1 MIREAPLASPT
12 PSQPSVAPSQE
23 LGLAHWMQ
31 RVLTEWENVRADF
44 SPDPVHD
51 LRVALRRCRSI
62 ADGLMSIDPDPTW
75 KQMKRAGKKLFS
87 ALGDLR
93 DSHVMTEW
101 IDKLSTPDDPV
112 GKSLAAYS
120 ASREQDLQREAKSAL
135 ESFDRKRWTVW
146 CEVLPKRA
154 AKIPPGSL
162 VFQHMALER
171 WTEAYGLH
179 RRALRNRSAVSYHRL
194 RIGLKR
200 LRYTVENFL
209 PQLHELWIDDLK
221 HLQDMLGEIHDLDV
235 LWETA
240 VRIGAFPD
248 AEARRRWQTKIRQ
261 ERQERI
267 EKYRKMMVGPKSLWP
282 TWRAQLPAGE
292 EVQKGALTRLKLW
305 ASYLDPDFTHSRRV
319 TRFALQLYDGLF
331 QNGLLRRDH
340 HQDLRPVLEVAAL
353 LHDVG
358 RSKGAKKHHKA
369 GARMLGKLDP
379 PLGYSAGD
387 LRLASVVARY
397 HRGGLPRETQKS
409 FSKLTTAQ
417 KKRVMLLSGILRL
430 ADALD
435 RGHQG
440 VVKKVAVSRNGDH
453 IVVAAAGYN
462 PHGPLAERIA
472 AARHLL
478 EVVYGCP
485 VMMCP
490 MDGQGTGQAVGSGRR
505 TRKWGGRP
513 RPPGGSAAARRIHSK
528 TSGSNSEKKA

>member
-1 MIREAPLASPT
+1 MASPN
-12 PSQPSVAPSQE
+12 PSRPTAAPSEE
-23 LGLAHWMQ
+23 LGLAHWME
-31 RVLTEWENVRADF
+31 RVLTEWEKVRSDF

-62 ADGLMSIDPDPTW
+62 ADGLMSVDPDPAW

-101 IDKLSTPDDPV
+101 IDKLSAADDPV
-112 GKSLAAYS
+112 GKSLAAYA
-120 ASREQDLQREAKSAL
+120 ASREQELHRDALSVL
-135 ESFDRKRWTVW
+135 ESFDRKHWTAW
-146 CEVLPKRA
+146 CQVLPKKA
-154 AKIPPGSL
+154 ARIAPGSS
-162 VFQHMALER
+162 VFLHVALER
-171 WTEAYGLH
+171 WTEAYDLH
-179 RRALRNRSAVSYHRL
+179 RRALRNRTAVSYHRL

-221 HLQDMLGEIHDLDV
+221 QLQDLLGEVHDLDV

-240 VRIGAFPD
+240 VRMGAFPD
-248 AEARRRWQTKIRQ
+248 AEARRRWQSKIRE
-261 ERQERI
+261 EREDRI
-267 EKYRKMMVGPKSLWP
+267 EKYRKKMVGRNSLWP
-282 TWRAQLPAGE
+282 SWRAQLLAGE

-358 RSKGAKKHHKA
+358 RSKGGKKHHKA
-369 GARMLGKLDP
+369 GARMLRKLDP

-397 HRGGLPRETQKS
+397 HRGGFPRETQKS

-417 KKRVMLLSGILRL
+417 KRRVILLSGILRL

-440 VVKKVAVSRNGDH
+440 VIKKLAIARDGDH

-462 PHGPLAERIA
+462 PQAPLAERVA
-472 AARHLL
+472 AGRHLL
-478 EVVYGCP
+478 EVVYGSP
-485 VMMCP
+485 VMVRA
-490 MDGQGTGQAVGSGRR
+490 MDGHNTVVNTRGSRPASPRLTQKLRDPVRKRMRDGGAVPRRGRIP
-505 TRKWGGRP
+505 P
-513 RPPGGSAAARRIHSK
+513 RSQ
-528 TSGSNSEKKA
+528 TSS